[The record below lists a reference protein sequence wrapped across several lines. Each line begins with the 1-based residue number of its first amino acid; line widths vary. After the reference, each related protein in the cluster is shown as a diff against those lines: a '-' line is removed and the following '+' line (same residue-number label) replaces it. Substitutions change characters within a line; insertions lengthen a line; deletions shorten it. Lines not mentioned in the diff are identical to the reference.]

1 MRLATFPTS
10 AFLGMALTVLGF
22 PTPSRAQ
29 VPVAIPTAVGRP
41 APLVGTPAPPTTP
54 PDGGA
59 TPAASPGLPAA
70 NPVESIPLK
79 SGDRLRLT
87 VVGFADLSGE
97 QSVMADGTI
106 QLPMAG
112 SIVVGGLESKA
123 AVETIQ
129 AALAPYVRRPQ
140 VGLAVLSLSPL
151 RINITGE
158 VLQPGPRSFDPARLR
173 PTDPNPTNTLGRP
186 VSLSEALSLA
196 GGITP
201 NADLQNIVIRRTES
215 KFSPLSR
222 RVETTQ
228 TNLKVDLWQ
237 TLKEGDLLADVH
249 LRDGDEIRVPAGLV
263 GGADRKKLLISTV
276 APAKIVVQV
285 VGEVQR
291 PGQVEIAPSSG
302 VSQAIGAAGG
312 PTRDAKQK
320 AIALFRP
327 DAEGKLVSQQ
337 FDFGKD
343 SGSLQTGDLIVVGQK
358 GSSRFLDVL
367 GKILSPLGTIFYLL
381 K

>member
-1 MRLATFPTS
+1 
-10 AFLGMALTVLGF
+10 
-22 PTPSRAQ
+22 
-29 VPVAIPTAVGRP
+29 VG
-41 APLVGTPAPPTTP
+41 GT
-54 PDGGA
+54 
-59 TPAASPGLPAA
+59 
-70 NPVESIPLK
+70 LK
-79 SGDRLRLT
+79 SGDRVRLT
-87 VVGFADLSGE
+87 VVGFPDLSGE

-112 SIVVGGLESKA
+112 SILVGGLDSKT
-123 AVETIQ
+123 AVTTIQ
-129 AALAPYVRRPQ
+129 TALQPYVRRPQ
-140 VGLAVLSLSPL
+140 VGLALLSVSPL

-173 PTDPNPTNTLGRP
+173 PGDPNNAQNSLGRP
-186 VSLSEALSLA
+186 VSLSEAIGLA
-196 GGITP
+196 GGVTP
-201 NADLQNIVIRRTES
+201 NADLQNIVIRRVASQFAPASQRAAST
-215 KFSPLSR
+215 K
-222 RVETTQ
+222 

-237 TLKEGDLLADVH
+237 ALNQGDLTADAP
-249 LRDGDEIRVPAGLV
+249 LQDGDEIIVPTAAIAG
-263 GGADRKKLLISTV
+263 GDRRKLLTSTF
-276 APAKIVVQV
+276 APNKIVVQV

-343 SGSLQTGDLIVVGQK
+343 SGSLQNGDLIVVGQK
-358 GSSRFLDVL
+358 GSSRFLDIL
-367 GKILSPLGTIFYLL
+367 GRVLSPLGTIFYLL
-381 K
+381 R